1 MKKESVLKEA
11 ITKCMPETDERPREA
26 PSCALQAR
34 ELSTFVDPIIAGV
47 LDALKPVLT
56 EEIQKAV
63 SAALKT
69 SREPVAFTTPGL
81 TYKPLYKMEEL
92 CELFKVTK
100 PTIYDWIKRG
110 QLKPHKI
117 RSRVYFLWEQV
128 EKLIKGEQELVSR

>member
-1 MKKESVLKEA
+1 MKKESVLNEA
-11 ITKCMPETDERPREA
+11 ITMCIPEIDERPCEA
-26 PSCALQAR
+26 ASCVVQER
-34 ELSTFVDPIIAGV
+34 ELSRFVDAIIAGV
-47 LDALKPVLT
+47 LETLKPALT

-69 SREPVAFTTPGL
+69 NREPVTFTTPGL

-117 RSRVYFLWEQV
+117 RSRVYFLWEDV
-128 EKLIKGEQELVSR
+128 ERLINGTIGGLT